1 MPLTPTPSPARSDPT
16 ASDMPSE
23 PFSTVGAAWI
33 WYMACHQAKLAGA
46 RVTAGLARV
55 NRPCEP
61 GDIFRIVS
69 RLYSSHRLSRE
80 HLRVMVRFGRTMLPP
95 DPAHPGLAV
104 QVRSWNEGMARL
116 EGELMAKGIVA

>member
-1 MPLTPTPSPARSDPT
+1 MPPTTTPQRSRCEPLE
-16 ASDMPSE
+16 SDESSE
-23 PFSTVGAAWI
+23 PFSSASEAWF
-33 WYMACHQAKLAGA
+33 WYMACHQAKLDGA

-104 QVRSWNEGMARL
+104 QARSWNEGMTRL
-116 EGELMAKGIVA
+116 EGELVARGIVA